1 MKAKIL
7 LTTALSLAM
16 PAMTPAAAEPA
27 GSQSQTRQDTQAPD
41 KKQQADK
48 GDKPVMLRQP
58 ATMEPMPPIDPHR
71 FGDKVPDEAFGA
83 YQRGLYLTAFNLARP
98 KAEQGDP
105 ASQTL
110 IAEIYARGL
119 GVPADQTK
127 AAEWYAKA
135 AEQGQREAQFRYAAM
150 LLQGK
155 YVPKDPQKAEFYM
168 KKAAEAGNPMAQFNY
183 AQMLML
189 KTPGKA
195 GLDLAFPWFEK
206 AAEANLAD
214 AQYALSQIYAN
225 GTDKIARDDNRARA
239 YLLQAAIKGYDTAQY
254 DLGEWLVTG
263 RGGER
268 NYEAGFKWTAAAA
281 RRGLVAAQASLA
293 RLYRDGL
300 GTEGDLVK
308 AAAWYI
314 VAQRAGYRAPDLNDM
329 MDGLDDEQI
338 KQAIETA
345 NKLDIR

>member
-1 MKAKIL
+1 MKATFL
-7 LTTALSLAM
+7 LATALTLAL
-16 PAMTPAAAEPA
+16 PAIAVAAAEPA
-27 GSQSQTRQDTQAPD
+27 KSEKAAKQSKPANG
-41 KKQQADK
+41 KS
-48 GDKPVMLRQP
+48 DKPAMLRQP
-58 ATMEPMPPIDPHR
+58 ASMEPIPAIDPHR
-71 FGDKVPDEAFGA
+71 FGDKVADEAFGA
-83 YQRGLYLTAFNLARP
+83 YQRGLYLTAFNLAKP

-119 GVPADQTK
+119 GVPADQAK

-135 AEQGQREAQFRYAAM
+135 AEQGQTEAQFRYAAL

-155 YVPKDPQKAEFYM
+155 FVPKDPQKAEEFMY
-168 KKAAEAGNPMAQFNY
+168 KAAEGGNPMAQFNY
-183 AQMLML
+183 GQMLMV
-189 KTPGKA
+189 KTPGKI
-195 GLDLAFPWFEK
+195 GLAQAFPWFEK

-225 GTDKIARDDNRARA
+225 GTDKIARDDTKARE
-239 YLLQAAIKGYDTAQY
+239 YLLRAAVKGYDTAQY
-254 DLGEWLVTG
+254 DLGQWLVEG

-268 NYEAGFKWTAAAA
+268 DYDAGFKWTAAAA
-281 RRGLVAAQASLA
+281 RRGMVAAQASLA

-314 VAQRAGYRAPDLNDM
+314 VAQRAGYRSPDLNDM
-329 MDGLDDEQI
+329 MDGLADDQI

-345 NKLDIR
+345 NDLHQR